1 MVASPKTC
9 FFKFLLQLKLFIF
22 IHSSLNNSNN
32 NNNNN
37 NGGLE
42 PATQVARHDFLVSFL
57 VDARGGA
64 LNGCRHTG
72 VKVRS
77 KTSITFGDIYV
88 MVCSDLV

>member
-1 MVASPKTC
+1 MVVKCLKT
-9 FFKFLLQLKLFIF
+9 LLCVNILNF
-22 IHSSLNNSNN
+22 SLNNSNN

-42 PATQVARHDFLVSFL
+42 PTTQVARHDFLVSFL

-72 VKVRS
+72 VKVIN
-77 KTSITFGDIYV
+77 KKMVQKFGSILL
-88 MVCSDLV
+88 SAK